1 MHYYRY
7 IRLIRSKCKRS
18 NVINRNIV
26 SRYVIVNTRPDIYY
40 KDSKVYP
47 ISHWIGTSESA
58 LFEQSLHDIR
68 RVYRFR
74 KRILVRVSTIR
85 CIHIGE
91 GWRRRRRDRH
101 LWIWFIAR
109 THSGCIRE
117 LYWKRDW
124 NMEWRVR
131 NVWKAWNYWVGIY
144 INVDTRVWKDDT
156 ELFNLIA
163 GGLSVTL
170 LAKKF

>member
-1 MHYYRY
+1 MHCYRY

-85 CIHIGE
+85 CIHIGVE
-91 GWRRRRRDRH
+91 EEEEKEERQTPLDLIYSENAFGMH
-101 LWIWFIAR
+101 SR
-109 THSGCIRE
+109 TVLETWLEHGMAS
-117 LYWKRDW
+117 
-124 NMEWRVR
+124 
-131 NVWKAWNYWVGIY
+131 
-144 INVDTRVWKDDT
+144 
-156 ELFNLIA
+156 
-163 GGLSVTL
+163 
-170 LAKKF
+170 